1 MTRPR
6 TWRVLLSRFPLG
18 APYDTKLTV
27 QAPTRELAAQ
37 RALTRLATLLLVAPA
52 PSKPQPKNSKHSAP
66 PHATPTQE
74 RKP

>member
-1 MTRPR
+1 MTPPRPR

-18 APYDTKLTV
+18 APYDTRLTV
-27 QAPTRELAAQ
+27 EAPTRELAAQ

-52 PSKPQPKNSKHSAP
+52 PSSEQPRAP
-66 PHATPTQE
+66 RRASPTKE

>member
-1 MTRPR
+1 VTRPR
-6 TWRVLLSRFPLG
+6 IWRVLLSRFPLG

-27 QAPTRELAAQ
+27 EAPTRELAAQ

-52 PSKPQPKNSKHSAP
+52 PSTPSSERAP
-66 PHATPTQE
+66 RRASPTQE